1 MKLRLFVDMD
11 GTIAKFYH
19 HKQCLEKM
27 YEQNY
32 FLDLQPYAITKT
44 IKELAG
50 KSTIE
55 VFVLS
60 ACIKSPYCKQE
71 KIAWLDKHLPEIDS
85 EHRILVDVGENK
97 ADYIPHTDEPCVNIL
112 LDDYSKNLEQ
122 WEQDDENN
130 IAFKFINGLNN
141 KTNKPYKTKITSGK
155 QLLEKLTSLVLFG
168 RVQELISYALSP
180 FSSLGRFPAYLV
192 VGALKNFP
200 KKLFKNAV
208 KTFDT
213 FPHL

>member
-60 ACIKSPYCKQE
+60 VCVKSPYCKQE
-71 KIAWLDKHLPEIDS
+71 KNAWLDKYLPEIDS
-85 EHRILVDVGENK
+85 NHRILVDVGENK

-168 RVQELISYALSP
+168 RV
-180 FSSLGRFPAYLV
+180 
-192 VGALKNFP
+192 
-200 KKLFKNAV
+200 
-208 KTFDT
+208 
-213 FPHL
+213 